1 MPNLQ
6 IQDFAT
12 LVQNQVVAIQ
22 GRSSALIDLSV
33 GSILRA
39 VVESSSAVAMWLQG
53 MILQLLAITRA
64 TTSTG
69 SDLDSWV
76 ADYGVTRL
84 PANRATGH
92 VTFSRF
98 TATNQATI
106 PAGVLIQSSDGSQQ
120 YAVIAD
126 ASNINF
132 YPSSGLYILL
142 AGVQSITIPVQAV
155 TAGFSANAAIGG
167 INTIAQSIS
176 GVDSVANSV
185 AIENGSD
192 AESDADLRARFIAY
206 IASLSKATKQSVGY
220 AASSL
225 QIGLNYVLVENQQL
239 DGTPKLGYFYLVVDD
254 GTGYP
259 SSSLLSSVYNAVD
272 AVRPITST
280 FGIFAPTVLM
290 ADVSLV
296 VTVDP
301 SYNNSST
308 LDLVSSAIKDY
319 VNSLGLGVSLAN
331 TRLVQVAYGASSGVI
346 NVSQITIN
354 GSSSDFSAG
363 YNNSIKSGAVAVIS
377 G

>member
-1 MPNLQ
+1 MANLQ
-6 IQDFAT
+6 IKSFQQ
-12 LVQNQVVAIQ
+12 LVQDQVTAIQ
-22 GRSSALIDLSV
+22 GSSSSLVDLSI
-33 GSILRA
+33 GSILRSI
-39 VVESSSAVAMWLQG
+39 VESSSAVAMWLQG

-76 ADYGVTRL
+76 ADYGITRL
-84 PANRATGH
+84 PANRATGR

-106 PAGVLIQSSDGSQQ
+106 PVGALVQSSDGSQQ
-120 YAVIAD
+120 YAVTAD
-126 ASNINF
+126 TTNINF
-132 YPSSGLYILL
+132 YQGSGLYILL

-155 TAGFSANAAIGG
+155 IAGFSANAAIGG
-167 INTIAQSIS
+167 INTVAQSIP
-176 GVDSVANSV
+176 GVDAVTNSA

-225 QIGLNYVLVENQQL
+225 QIGLSYVLVENQQL

-259 SSSLLSSVYNAVD
+259 SSSLLSSVYNSVD

-296 VTVDP
+296 ITIDP
-301 SYNNSST
+301 AYNNSAT
-308 LDLVSSAIKDY
+308 IDIVSLAIKDY

-346 NVSQITIN
+346 NVSQIAIN
-354 GSSSDFSAG
+354 GLSSDFSAG
-363 YNNSIKSGAVAVIS
+363 YNNSIKSGSIVVTS

>member
-1 MPNLQ
+1 MANLQ
-6 IQDFAT
+6 IKSFQQ
-12 LVQNQVVAIQ
+12 LVQDQVTAIQ
-22 GRSSALIDLSV
+22 GSSSSLVDLSI
-33 GSILRA
+33 GSILRSI
-39 VVESSSAVAMWLQG
+39 VESSSAVAMWLQG

-76 ADYGVTRL
+76 ADYGITRL
-84 PANRATGH
+84 PANRATGR

-106 PAGVLIQSSDGSQQ
+106 PVGALVQSSDGSQQ
-120 YAVIAD
+120 YAVTAD
-126 ASNINF
+126 TTNINF
-132 YPSSGLYILL
+132 YQGSGLYILL

-155 TAGFSANAAIGG
+155 IAGFSANAAIGG
-167 INTIAQSIS
+167 INTVAQSIP
-176 GVDSVANSV
+176 GVDAVTNSA

-206 IASLSKATKQSVGY
+206 IASLSKATKQSVSY

-225 QIGLNYVLVENQQL
+225 QIGLSYVLVENQQL

-259 SSSLLSSVYNAVD
+259 SSSLLSSVYNSVD

-296 VTVDP
+296 ITIDP
-301 SYNNSST
+301 AYNNSAT
-308 LDLVSSAIKDY
+308 IDIVSLAIKDY

-346 NVSQITIN
+346 NVSQIAIN
-354 GSSSDFSAG
+354 GLSSDFSAG
-363 YNNSIKSGAVAVIS
+363 YNNSIKSGSIVVTS